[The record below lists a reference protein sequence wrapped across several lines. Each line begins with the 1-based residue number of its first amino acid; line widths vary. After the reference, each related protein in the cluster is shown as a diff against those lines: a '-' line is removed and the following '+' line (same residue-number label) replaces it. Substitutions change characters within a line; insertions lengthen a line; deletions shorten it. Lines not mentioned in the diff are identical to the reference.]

1 MSLHD
6 LPPPRKSL
14 RFGVWIPFLLAIVLM
29 VAWSGWWLWAR
40 GEARARLDSGAE
52 ALRTAGYDVAWQEI
66 SLGGYPFRL
75 DIVLTGAR
83 LADRSGWALE
93 TPRLEA
99 EANMLSPAHWMLA
112 TPQGLSVIRPKGG
125 RIEVTGKLMH
135 ASLRSLGDVPPALSF
150 EGADLTFAAGAGAQ
164 PFALAGAK
172 KVELHLRKG
181 PDDEGGL
188 FAKLENGRAT
198 PGRLL
203 AVAGEGKPV
212 SFAWNSTF
220 SKASALKGKDW
231 AEAVSAW
238 SAAGGTIHL
247 RDAGLTAGDV
257 SLTARDATLAVGRD
271 GRLSGSLPATLRN
284 GPRALMALGQLAA
297 IPPETAQAAALVAA
311 ARQGSGQTAQATIYF
326 QAGQA
331 TLGPVAIAPAPKV
344 YEGN

>member
-6 LPPPRKSL
+6 LPPPRKSHRL
-14 RFGVWIPFLLAIVLM
+14 GVWIPFLLAIVII
-29 VAWSGWWLWAR
+29 VGWSAWWIWAR
-40 GEARARLDSGAE
+40 GEARARLNAGAD
-52 ALRTAGYDVAWQEI
+52 ALRAAGYDVAWQDI
-66 SLGGYPFRL
+66 SLGGYPYRL

-83 LADRSGWALE
+83 IADRSGWALE

-112 TPQGLSVIRPKGG
+112 TPQGLSVIRPQGG
-125 RIEVTGKLMH
+125 RIEVTGRLMH
-135 ASLRSLGDVPPALSF
+135 ASLRSLDETPPALSF
-150 EGADLTFAAGAGAQ
+150 EGADLKFAPGAGAQ
-164 PFALAGAK
+164 PFALSGAK
-172 KVELHLRKG
+172 TVELHLRKG
-181 PDDEGGL
+181 PDDEGGV
-188 FAKLENGRAT
+188 FAKLEGGRAA

-203 AVAGEGKPV
+203 ALVGDGKPV

-220 SKASALKGKDW
+220 SKASLLKGKDW
-231 AEAVSAW
+231 ADAVRAW
-238 SAAGGTIHL
+238 SDAGGAIHL

-257 SLTARDATLAVGRD
+257 SLTARDATLAVSRD